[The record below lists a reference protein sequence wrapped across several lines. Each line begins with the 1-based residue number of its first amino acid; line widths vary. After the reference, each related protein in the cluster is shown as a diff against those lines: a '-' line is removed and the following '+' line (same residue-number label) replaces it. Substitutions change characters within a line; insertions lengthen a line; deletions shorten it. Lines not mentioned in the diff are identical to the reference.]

1 LCAHF
6 LDAIRISIQYMR
18 QSISSSEHKKTFYL
32 TATGLKHLE
41 RHFGNETL
49 VGSHFLR
56 STFSTPDELL
66 AFVNSTEPAQVIE
79 QSFGKTAFCF
89 ELNDGR
95 MAGTSGLAAR
105 KDIPEN
111 SIVRETREGYTME
124 IGFVSELT
132 LTNAFCVIAQKT
144 SQGLSIITAFPGGY
158 ARPFAQKGQ
167 PAEEYALNK
176 LFWEENVLLKQKT
189 NAL

>member
-1 LCAHF
+1 
-6 LDAIRISIQYMR
+6 MR
-18 QSISSSEHKKTFYL
+18 RTFYFSE
-32 TATGLKHLE
+32 AGRQHVG
-41 RHFGNETL
+41 RHFGAENL
-49 VGSHFLR
+49 AGSHFLR

-66 AFVNSTEPAQVIE
+66 AFVNSIEPTQVIE
-79 QSFGKTAFCF
+79 QSAGKSAFCF

-105 KDIPEN
+105 KDIPAN
-111 SIVRETREGYTME
+111 AIVRETREGYTME
-124 IGFVSELT
+124 IGFVSELP

-144 SQGLSIITAFPGGY
+144 SQGLSIITAFPGDY

-176 LFWEENVLLKQKT
+176 KFWEEHVLLKQKQT
-189 NAL
+189 